1 MLMYTLKDTVK
12 DLIKDTY
19 NELKLLEVIILVLL
33 VSGLLWYNIFAL
45 INGASNQPGETIE
58 PVKVSN
64 VHQSLDHKIYHLYQL
79 PDGRKISVGYHNT
92 NTYVSIPED
101 AQYVSHVAV
110 WSEECL
116 GVMPPSRG
124 TLHLRVYPLNTTVFN
139 EANSTALRFNFPMKN
154 AKKWD
159 EPILVY
165 TDDLRKWLDD
175 ISANPTDN

>member
-1 MLMYTLKDTVK
+1 MSNSSKYIEKQ
-12 DLIKDTY
+12 
-19 NELKLLEVIILVLL
+19 LLSYLLAMIVVITT
-33 VSGLLWYNIFAL
+33 IFVMFDKYIIPMFVDSLTTTKSPAVTST
-45 INGASNQPGETIE
+45 IN
-58 PVKVSN
+58 KVN
-64 VHQSLDHKIYHLYQL
+64 YDIHHLYQL

-101 AQYVSHVAV
+101 AQHISHVAV

-116 GVMPPSRG
+116 GVMAPSRG
-124 TLHLRVYPLNTTVFN
+124 TLHLRVYPLTTTVFN

-175 ISANPTDN
+175 ISATSSNN

>member
-1 MLMYTLKDTVK
+1 MSNSAYKYTDKQ
-12 DLIKDTY
+12 
-19 NELKLLEVIILVLL
+19 LLAIATAILVG
-33 VSGLLWYNIFAL
+33 VIAV
-45 INGASNQPGETIE
+45 ITISWRYIDPILE
-58 PVKVSN
+58 
-64 VHQSLDHKIYHLYQL
+64 HKLKSSQAPTTTSTSKMTNFGIHHLYQL

-92 NTYVSIPED
+92 NTYVSIPGD

-116 GVMPPSRG
+116 GVMAPSRG

-139 EANSTALRFNFPMKN
+139 EANSTVLKFNFPMKN

-165 TDDLRKWLDD
+165 TDDLRKWLED